1 MLTTEIVY
9 RILNQILDEAKNDGG
24 APVSVAVCDR
34 DGSLAGFLKM
44 DGAALRTGHLARH
57 KAYTA
62 ARMQARTGDF
72 LARLKREHLDICY
85 FCDPDLTP
93 LPGATPLVNKDGDII
108 GSVGISGRPS
118 EQDQSMA
125 DDVAARILRILM
137 QPIN

>member
-1 MLTTEIVY
+1 
-9 RILNQILDEAKNDGG
+9 
-24 APVSVAVCDR
+24 
-34 DGSLAGFLKM
+34 
-44 DGAALRTGHLARH
+44 
-57 KAYTA
+57 
-62 ARMQARTGDF
+62 MQARTGDF